1 MQCWFQAVVCVSTPR
16 MYPHSGYFLVNWYF
30 WQNLRLWSKYL
41 FQKSQC
47 FGTPSKCQD
56 CTEICTFE
64 EGEQKAVVKSSDFLG
79 SDNMNG
85 ECVYDC
91 NPDGADPRYPEIP
104 ACRVEFKPHGVYSG
118 DVIGLCFFSDN
129 SCCHTPSVCQNC
141 NQHCNINP
149 LNH

>member
-1 MQCWFQAVVCVSTPR
+1 MKLDYHKDTIFDKIWDYEVSI
-16 MYPHSGYFLVNWYF
+16 YF
-30 WQNLRLWSKYL
+30 KI
-41 FQKSQC
+41 SQC

-79 SDNMNG
+79 SDNTNG

-104 ACRVEFKPHGVYSG
+104 SCRVEFKPHGVYSG
-118 DVIGLCFFSDN
+118 DIVGLCFFSDN
-129 SCCHTPSVCQNC
+129 SCRHTPPACQKC

-149 LNH
+149 LISSKITLWKIKYHFD